1 MLIFFLFFLL
11 SSFLLFQNFRRP
23 SQSLIDQHLDVL
35 KSRDAEKEKIARLR
49 EQQVLDD
56 NDKQTAQGKQELYKM
71 LKRKFGTKGRGR
83 TDL

>member
-1 MLIFFLFFLL
+1 M
-11 SSFLLFQNFRRP
+11 
-23 SQSLIDQHLDVL
+23 L